1 MGLGAVNLLIVV
13 TMIAALFESQLPIF
27 YLLGVQEGVVKPRNG
42 KFAAAVIGIG
52 VVYPSALIVY
62 LVHALIDP
70 VAPTLVLPFIIL
82 AASMIVLA
90 LSSLIIIAGFV
101 SRKTLTLLTL
111 TIALV
116 VAAEGYLT
124 AEVIMTLPPP
134 YVYCNYCM

>member
-13 TMIAALFESQLPIF
+13 TMYATLSEILLPSF
-27 YLLGVQEGVVKPRNG
+27 YLLGVQQGVVKPRNG

-52 VVYPSALIVY
+52 VAYPGALIVY

-70 VAPTLVLPFIIL
+70 VAPTLVLPFMIV
-82 AASMIVLA
+82 ATSMIALA
-90 LSSLIIIAGFV
+90 LSSLVIIAGFV
-101 SRKTLTLLTL
+101 NRKTLTLLTL